1 MQRAQLEKH
10 SKNGCLVF
18 RNLGTCCSVH
28 VFAEASVRLRK
39 DCGLRS
45 QPDEPD
51 NSSISKSSNDLAM
64 TLSHLLGVA
73 EVAGSVP
80 LPSSFTFHCRTSL
93 QPEAGTQEQ
102 LESGLPQHISQD
114 WFLVGAALWSRI
126 ERSNWLDSDLLC
138 PVLCQELVGREL
150 GWEAYQLTG
159 RAWETLAFL
168 PLPWAPVCVFGVA
181 CLDLTHRNF
190 RNFVMKAECAVD

>member
-64 TLSHLLGVA
+64 TLSLADRGLEGFGVVPSDSCLLQRWD
-73 EVAGSVP
+73 
-80 LPSSFTFHCRTSL
+80 SS
-93 QPEAGTQEQ
+93 P
-102 LESGLPQHISQD
+102 
-114 WFLVGAALWSRI
+114 
-126 ERSNWLDSDLLC
+126 DSDFSSLRAPQNLLTNI
-138 PVLCQELVGREL
+138 
-150 GWEAYQLTG
+150 AHN
-159 RAWETLAFL
+159 
-168 PLPWAPVCVFGVA
+168 
-181 CLDLTHRNF
+181 CLMN
-190 RNFVMKAECAVD
+190 